1 MAKLIFGKI
10 YNGKILQIKL
20 LCKKYKKQGGNVTMK
35 KAYISPRLDKVMME
49 DVIMMSTPALNLGG
63 GDWGVEDVL

>member
-1 MAKLIFGKI
+1 
-10 YNGKILQIKL
+10 
-20 LCKKYKKQGGNVTMK
+20 MK

-49 DVIMMSTPALNLGG
+49 DVIMMSTSALDLGG

>member
-1 MAKLIFGKI
+1 
-10 YNGKILQIKL
+10 
-20 LCKKYKKQGGNVTMK
+20 MK

-49 DVIMMSTPALNLGG
+49 DVIMMSGPTFNLGG